1 MYSLRTER
9 IFERNTR
16 RKTHFRNA
24 ADRDKLTILE
34 REAALTCTED
44 IVRRSKIEVVAA
56 AAAVVKV

>member
-1 MYSLRTER
+1 MYSLHTER

-24 ADRDKLTILE
+24 ADRDKLIILE

-44 IVRRSKIEVVAA
+44 IVRRSKIVVVAA